1 MATLTASQYNP
12 TIKAFYER
20 LRCAGKLPKVAL
32 IACMR
37 KLLTMLNAMAKSNKP
52 WDPTMG
58 AA

>member
-1 MATLTASQYNP
+1 LQADQRSPTPANKLTVP
-12 TIKAFYER
+12 
-20 LRCAGKLPKVAL
+20 VAL